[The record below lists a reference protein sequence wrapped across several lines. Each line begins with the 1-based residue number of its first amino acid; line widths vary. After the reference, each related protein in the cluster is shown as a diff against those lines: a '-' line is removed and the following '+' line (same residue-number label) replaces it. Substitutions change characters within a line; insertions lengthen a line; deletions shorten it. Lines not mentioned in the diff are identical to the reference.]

1 VVDEVGFETTSTS
14 HAKPISQKEATPTNL
29 ISRSMRHCIKELLR
43 RQYSTS
49 SSLRMELG
57 LKDSL
62 PSLVKDRFT
71 AAKASQS
78 LVFSSTELAI
88 LHSKSGL
95 PFQLR
100 YCPSLAKKPTGKESK
115 DSKPSGPKPDPF
127 QNPPA
132 DLLVTELPVQNPTHI
147 LVLNK
152 FPIIPCHFILATK
165 LNKRQT
171 ARLESDNL
179 ATTYACLKAWESD
192 RRRLFAFFNSGAHS
206 GASQPHRH
214 VQFVP
219 VEEMNRDAPEGAWQ
233 PFLDLVDEK
242 GSVVAATKTGEKL
255 KTVKEI
261 PFQHFVVSL
270 PEQPSVHE
278 LERIYRLL
286 YEEAERV
293 VREYISS
300 TKGGKDLELH
310 PEENG
315 DVPISYNLA
324 MTTSAMGIVPRRNEA
339 YVLRN
344 DSGEDAGAVALNGTL
359 LAGTLMV
366 KGAAEWEW
374 LKEGEAHQTGPDQ
387 GTELDKVLQ
396 AIGIPR

>member
-1 VVDEVGFETTSTS
+1 MEDDLDITCQAVRG
-14 HAKPISQKEATPTNL
+14 KEAAFTDL
-29 ISRSMRHCIKELLR
+29 ISRGMRHFLGKLSR
-43 RQYSTS
+43 RTYS
-49 SSLRMELG
+49 SSLSLRMDLG
-57 LKDSL
+57 LKEPL
-62 PSLVKDRFT
+62 PILVKDRFT

-78 LVFSSTELAI
+78 LVFSSTELVI

-100 YCPSLAKKPTGKESK
+100 YCPSLAKKPTGKQSK
-115 DSKPSGPKPDPF
+115 ETKPSGPKPDPF
-127 QNPPA
+127 ENPPA
-132 DLLVTELPVQNPTHI
+132 DLLVTEVPVQNPTHI

-171 ARLESDNL
+171 ASLEADDL
-179 ATTYACLKAWESD
+179 AATYACLKAWEGD
-192 RRRLFAFFNSGAHS
+192 ERRLFAFFNSGEHS

-219 VEEMNRDAPEGAWQ
+219 VEEMNRDAPEGAWR
-233 PFLDLVDEK
+233 PFLDLVHEN
-242 GSVVAATKTGEKL
+242 GSVVATKDGVELRAEKG
-255 KTVKEI
+255 I
-261 PFQHFVVSL
+261 PFQHFVASL
-270 PEQPSVHE
+270 PQQPSAE
-278 LERIYRLL
+278 KLEEVYGVL
-286 YEEAERV
+286 YQAAKQAV
-293 VREYISS
+293 NEYTS
-300 TKGGKDLELH
+300 TKEGKDLELH
-310 PEENG
+310 PVESG
-315 DVPISYNLA
+315 DLPISYNLA

-344 DSGEDAGAVALNGTL
+344 DTEDSAGTVALNGTL

-374 LKEGEAHQTGPDQ
+374 LKEGEAHQTAPSQ